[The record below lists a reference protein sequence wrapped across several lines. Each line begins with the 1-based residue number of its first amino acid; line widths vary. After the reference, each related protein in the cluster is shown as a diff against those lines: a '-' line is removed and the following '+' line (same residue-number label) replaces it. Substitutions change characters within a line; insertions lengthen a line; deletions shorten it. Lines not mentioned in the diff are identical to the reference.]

1 MEKKRTS
8 RFRYTRKYGIIAAV
22 VLAALI
28 NLLYPRDA
36 NVVSLGYGTFR
47 QVLQAP
53 GAQFQDLRVGTSSIR
68 GQVTFNDRI
77 SGVDG
82 DAATREPIP
91 FRVTRQGVG
100 EDPGLIALLN
110 AHAPG
115 FQAEGEK
122 SIGAVLMEVLT
133 YLLLLTILVLGG
145 VYVARNWLGLG
156 GPLGF
161 GRAKHRLYAA
171 DDRRMT
177 FKDVA
182 GIEEAKAELKEVVDF
197 LQDSDK
203 YKNLGGRIPKGVLLV
218 GPPGTG
224 KTLLAKSVAGEAGVP
239 FFSISGSDF
248 VEMFV
253 GVGASRVRDLFRDAA
268 TRAPCIIFIDEL
280 DAMGRSRSGATV
292 GSHEEREQTLNQ
304 LLVEMDGFDANSGV
318 IIMAATNRPEILD
331 AALLRPGRF
340 DRTVVVDRPD
350 IDGREAILRVHAKSV
365 KKLSPDV
372 NLRKVAAL
380 TPGSVGADLAN
391 IVNEA
396 ILLAARRNAEVVE
409 MRDFEEAIERGAVGL
424 ERKSRIMRPE
434 EKTRVAIHEAGHA
447 LVACAVEHSDPVH
460 KVSIIPRGLAG
471 GYVLQ
476 RPEMDR
482 MLMTRGEL
490 EARIKVALGGTIS
503 EEIMLREIS
512 TGATS
517 DLNMANRLATQMVRE
532 YGMSR
537 LGRVYLTTPEA
548 AFLPAGAAEPRG
560 YSEQTARE
568 VDLEV
573 RAIVQSCLQE
583 VRTILENGRPAL
595 EAVSQRLIEKEVL
608 EDRELLEILEKSGF
622 PISAAAKKSLLEH
635 PAHAPPMVDQITT
648 RNVESPG
655 SA

>member
-1 MEKKRTS
+1 MEKKRPS
-8 RFRYTRKYGIIAAV
+8 RFRFTLRYGIVAAI
-22 VLAALI
+22 LTAALAS
-28 NLLYPRDA
+28 LLYPRDGA
-36 NVVSLGYGTFR
+36 AISIGYGTFK
-47 QVLQAP
+47 QLLQAP
-53 GAQFQDLRVGTSSIR
+53 GAQFQDVRVGPTAIR
-68 GQVTFNDRI
+68 GEAMFADRVSGISADAPRAPVAFRTTRIGVQDDAELFN
-77 SGVDG
+77 
-82 DAATREPIP
+82 
-91 FRVTRQGVG
+91 
-100 EDPGLIALLN
+100 LLN
-110 AHAPG
+110 QHAPG
-115 FQAEGEK
+115 FEAEGEK
-122 SIGAVLMEVLT
+122 SGVAVLMEVIT
-133 YLLLLTILVLGG
+133 YMILIILLVLGG
-145 VYVARNWLGLG
+145 VLIARRWFGAG
-156 GPLGF
+156 AGPFGF
-161 GRAKHRLYAA
+161 GRGRHRLYDAG
-171 DDRRMT
+171 DKRMS

-253 GVGASRVRDLFRDAA
+253 GVGASRVRDLFREAA
-268 TRAPCIIFIDEL
+268 AKAPCIIFIDEL
-280 DAMGRSRSGATV
+280 DAMGRSRSGNSMA
-292 GSHEEREQTLNQ
+292 SHEEREQTLNQ

-318 IIMAATNRPEILD
+318 ILMAATNRPEILD

-340 DRTVVVDRPD
+340 DRQVVVDRPD
-350 IDGREAILRVHAKSV
+350 IEGREAILRVHAQAV
-365 KKLSPDV
+365 KKISPDV
-372 NLRKVAAL
+372 NLRKVAGL

-396 ILLAARRNAEVVE
+396 ILLAARRGADQVA

-434 EKTRVAIHEAGHA
+434 EKTRVAVHEAGHA

-490 EARIKVALGGTIS
+490 EARIKVALGGTIA

-517 DLNMANRLATQMVRE
+517 DLNTANRLATQMVRE

-537 LGRVYLTTPEA
+537 LGRIYLAGQGA
-548 AFLPAGAAEPRG
+548 AFLPTGDGDTRG
-560 YSEQTARE
+560 HSEQTARE

-573 RAIVQSCLQE
+573 RAIIQSCLDE
-583 VRTILENGRPAL
+583 VRTILDSGRLAL
-595 EAVSQRLIEKEVL
+595 DAVAQRLIEKEVL
-608 EDRELLEILEKSGF
+608 DDLELLELLEKSGF
-622 PISAAAKKSLLEH
+622 PISAKARKNLLEQ
-635 PAHAPPMVDQITT
+635 PNAHQTPMIDQITT
-648 RNVESPG
+648 RPLD
-655 SA
+655 AA

>member
-1 MEKKRTS
+1 MEKKRPS
-8 RFRYTRKYGIIAAV
+8 RFWYTRRYGIV
-22 VLAALI
+22 AALVI
-28 NLLYPRDA
+28 ALLVNLLYPRDA
-36 NVVSLGYGTFR
+36 NVVSIGYGTFR

-53 GAQFQDLRVGTSSIR
+53 GAQFQDLRVGTTAIR
-68 GQVTFNDRI
+68 GQVTFNDRVSCAPDDAPPA
-77 SGVDG
+77 SG
-82 DAATREPIP
+82 PIQ
-91 FRVTRQGVG
+91 FRASRHGVG
-100 EDPGLIALLN
+100 DDPGLIALLN

-122 SIGAVLMEVLT
+122 SGAAVLLDVVM
-133 YLLLLTILVLGG
+133 YLLLITLVVLA
-145 VYVARNWLGLG
+145 VVFFARRWLGLG

-161 GRAKHRLYAA
+161 GRARHRLYAA
-171 DDRRMT
+171 DDKRLT
-177 FKDVA
+177 FQDVA

-197 LQDSDK
+197 LQDSEK

-224 KTLLAKSVAGEAGVP
+224 KTLLAKSVAGEAGCP

-280 DAMGRSRSGATV
+280 DAMGRSRSGATM

-304 LLVEMDGFDANSGV
+304 LLVEMDGFDANTGV

-331 AALLRPGRF
+331 QALLRPGRF

-396 ILLAARRNAEVVE
+396 ILLAARRGAEQVQ

-434 EKTRVAIHEAGHA
+434 EKTRVAVHEAGHA

-490 EARIKVALGGTIS
+490 EARIKVALGGTIA
-503 EEIMLREIS
+503 EEIMLTEIS

-537 LGRVYLTTPEA
+537 LGRVYLSAPTSV
-548 AFLPAGAAEPRG
+548 FLNGTGADGDPRG
-560 YSEQTARE
+560 HSEQTARE

-573 RAIVQSCLQE
+573 RAIIENCLHQ
-583 VRTILENGRPAL
+583 VRDILERGRTAL
-595 EAVSQRLIEKEVL
+595 DAVAQRLTEKEAPEERAQLHVL
-608 EDRELLEILEKSGF
+608 DK
-622 PISAAAKKSLLEH
+622 
-635 PAHAPPMVDQITT
+635 
-648 RNVESPG
+648 
-655 SA
+655 

>member
-1 MEKKRTS
+1 MERKRPS
-8 RFRYTRKYGIIAAV
+8 RVRYTRRYGVLVAALFV
-22 VLAALI
+22 VLVT
-28 NLLYPRDA
+28 LLYPREA
-36 NVVSLGYGTFR
+36 NVVPIGYGTFK
-47 QVLQAP
+47 QLLQAP
-53 GAQFQDLRVGTSSIR
+53 GARFQNVRVGPTAIR
-68 GQVTFNDRI
+68 GEVTFSDHL
-77 SGVDG
+77 SGVETDPPAAAVAFRTTRLG
-82 DAATREPIP
+82 VQDDAEL
-91 FRVTRQGVG
+91 F
-100 EDPGLIALLN
+100 ALLN
-110 AHAPG
+110 RHAPG
-115 FQAEGEK
+115 FEAEGEK
-122 SIGAVLMEVLT
+122 SGVAVLMEVIT
-133 YLLLLTILVLGG
+133 YLLLILLIVLGG
-145 VYVARNWLGLG
+145 VFIARKWFGVG
-156 GPLGF
+156 AGPFGF
-161 GRAKHRLYAA
+161 GRGRHRLYDAG
-171 DDRRMT
+171 DKRIT

-197 LQDSDK
+197 LQDSEK

-239 FFSISGSDF
+239 FFNISGSDF

-253 GVGASRVRDLFRDAA
+253 GVGASRVRDLFREAA
-268 TRAPCIIFIDEL
+268 TQAPCIIFIDEL
-280 DAMGRSRSGATV
+280 DAMGRSRSSSGMA
-292 GSHEEREQTLNQ
+292 SHEEREQTLNQ

-350 IDGREAILRVHAKSV
+350 IDGREAILRVHAQAV

-396 ILLAARRNAEVVE
+396 ILLAARRGAEQVQ

-434 EKTRVAIHEAGHA
+434 EKTRVAVHEAGHA

-490 EARIKVALGGTIS
+490 EARIKVALGGTIA
-503 EEIMLREIS
+503 EEIALHEIS

-517 DLNMANRLATQMVRE
+517 DLNTANRLATQMVRE

-537 LGRVYLTTPEA
+537 LGRIYLSAPTA
-548 AFLPAGAAEPRG
+548 AFLPPADGDARG
-560 YSEQTARE
+560 HSEHTARE

-573 RAIVQSCLQE
+573 RAIIQTCLDE
-583 VRTILENGRPAL
+583 VRSILEEGRTAL
-595 EAVSQRLIEKEVL
+595 DAVAQRLIEKEVL
-608 EDRELLEILEKSGF
+608 DDLELLELLEKNGF
-622 PISAAAKKSLLEH
+622 PISAKARKNLLEQPH
-635 PAHAPPMVDQITT
+635 PHQAPMTDQITT
-648 RNVESPG
+648 RPD
-655 SA
+655 

>member
-1 MEKKRTS
+1 MEKKRPY
-8 RFRYTRKYGIIAAV
+8 RFRYTLRYGIIAAV
-22 VLAALI
+22 AIVVLI
-28 NLLYPRDA
+28 NLFYPRES
-36 NVVSLGYGTFR
+36 NVVAIGYGSFK
-47 QVLQAP
+47 QMLQAP
-53 GAQFQDLRVGTSSIR
+53 GAHFQNVRVGATAIR
-68 GQVTFNDRI
+68 GEVTLTDRV
-77 SGVDG
+77 SGLPEG
-82 DAATREPIP
+82 APPPPATMA
-91 FRVTRQGVG
+91 FRTSRQGIG
-100 EDPGLIALLN
+100 DDKDLYQLLDRY
-110 AHAPG
+110 APG
-115 FQAEGEK
+115 YEAEGEK
-122 SIGAVLMEVLT
+122 SAVAVLMEVVT
-133 YLLLLTILVLGG
+133 YLLFIVLLVFGG
-145 VYVARNWLGLG
+145 VLIARKYFGMGG
-156 GPLGF
+156 GPFGF
-161 GRAKHRLYAA
+161 GRGKHRLYQGGE
-171 DDRRMT
+171 RGVT
-177 FKDVA
+177 FADVA

-203 YKNLGGRIPKGVLLV
+203 YKELGGRIPKGVLLV

-253 GVGASRVRDLFRDAA
+253 GVGASRVRDLFREAA
-268 TRAPCIIFIDEL
+268 AQAPCIIFIDEL
-280 DAMGRSRSGATV
+280 DAMGRSRSGNAMA
-292 GSHEEREQTLNQ
+292 SHEEREQTLNQ

-318 IIMAATNRPEILD
+318 ILMAATNRPEILD
-331 AALLRPGRF
+331 QALLRPGRF
-340 DRTVVVDRPD
+340 DRQVVVDRPD
-350 IDGREAILRVHAKSV
+350 IDGREAILRVHVRAV

-391 IVNEA
+391 IVNES
-396 ILLAARRNAEVVE
+396 ILLTARRGATQVE

-434 EKTRVAIHEAGHA
+434 EKTRVAVHEAGHA

-490 EARIKVALGGTIS
+490 EARIKVALGGTIA
-503 EEIMLREIS
+503 EEIALGEIS

-537 LGRVYLTTPEA
+537 LGRIYLSAPTSV
-548 AFLPAGAAEPRG
+548 FLNGAGADGDARG
-560 YSEQTARE
+560 HSEQTARE

-573 RAIVQSCLQE
+573 RAIIENCLDV
-583 VRTILENGRPAL
+583 VRDILGRGRRAL
-595 EAVSQRLIEKEVL
+595 DSVAQRLIEKEVL
-608 EDRELLEILEKSGF
+608 EDRELLELLEKSGF

-635 PAHAPPMVDQITT
+635 NAHQAPMIDQITAG
-648 RNVESPG
+648 RVE
-655 SA
+655 

>member
-1 MEKKRTS
+1 MDRKRPS
-8 RFRYTRKYGIIAAV
+8 RFRYTWRYG
-22 VLAALI
+22 VLAAILIVLGI
-28 NLLYPRDA
+28 NLFFSRDGHLV
-36 NVVSLGYGTFR
+36 NVGYGTFK
-47 QVLQAP
+47 QILQAP
-53 GAQFQDLRVGTSSIR
+53 GAQFSSVRVGPNSVR
-68 GQVTFNDRI
+68 GEVRFPDRI
-77 SGVDG
+77 SGAA
-82 DAATREPIP
+82 DAGASEPSPIG
-91 FRVTRQGVG
+91 FRAARHGV
-100 EDPGLIALLN
+100 ENDPTLFQLLN
-110 AHAPG
+110 THVPG

-122 SIGAVLMEVLT
+122 SLISTVIEIVTYVLLMVLVVLAVVLIGRKYFGM
-133 YLLLLTILVLGG
+133 G
-145 VYVARNWLGLG
+145 G
-156 GPLGF
+156 GPFSF
-161 GRAKHRLYAA
+161 GRGKHRLYS
-171 DDRRMT
+171 DDDKRTT
-177 FKDVA
+177 FNDVA

-253 GVGASRVRDLFRDAA
+253 GVGASRVRDLFREAA
-268 TRAPCIIFIDEL
+268 TKAPCIIFIDEL
-280 DAMGRSRSGATV
+280 DAMGRSRSGTSVA
-292 GSHEEREQTLNQ
+292 SHEEREQTLNQ
-304 LLVEMDGFDANSGV
+304 LLVEMDGFDPNSGV

-350 IDGREAILRVHAKSV
+350 IDGREAILRVHVKAAKKIS
-365 KKLSPDV
+365 SDV

-396 ILLAARRNAEVVE
+396 ILLAARRDAELVE

-490 EARIKVALGGTIS
+490 EARIKVALGGTIA
-503 EEIMLREIS
+503 EEISLREIS

-517 DLNMANRLATQMVRE
+517 DLSTANRLATQMVRE

-537 LGRVYLTTPEA
+537 LGRVYLTSPDA
-548 AFLPAGAAEPRG
+548 AFLPGANGELRG
-560 YSEQTARE
+560 HSEETARE

-573 RAIVQSCLQE
+573 RAIIDGCLGE
-583 VRTILENGRPAL
+583 VREILDKGRTAL
-595 EAVSQRLIEKEVL
+595 NAVAQRLIEKEVL
-608 EDRELLEILEKSGF
+608 EDRELLELLDKSGF
-622 PISAAAKKSLLEH
+622 AISAAARKNLLEH
-635 PAHAPPMVDQITT
+635 SANQQPMVDQITT
-648 RNVESPG
+648 R
-655 SA
+655 AD